1 MSLISYRGKRLDHS
15 ILTIHM
21 SGLLWTLEQGIRAGF
36 RARNDATVVVN
47 TQDKLHLRSRSSVF
61 ETSC

>member
-1 MSLISYRGKRLDHS
+1 MPDIISGKEIRSYHFKYKYVKFTLDLRIGNPRGFSRKKR
-15 ILTIHM
+15 
-21 SGLLWTLEQGIRAGF
+21 G
-36 RARNDATVVVN
+36 TVVVN

>member
-1 MSLISYRGKRLDHS
+1 MPDIISGKEIRSYHFKYKYVKFTLDLRIGNPRG
-15 ILTIHM
+15 
-21 SGLLWTLEQGIRAGF
+21 
-36 RARNDATVVVN
+36 RNDATVVVN